1 MGLKRILYKIRN
13 KLNLQFIKYT
23 WLNLKRDRAKALFA
37 ILGIMISIVLLTAI
51 GMVNDTM
58 SYNYMQIITSS
69 TGNADI
75 MISKRIKTDISFS
88 PFFDEDII
96 DNDLQDIEGVEEF
109 FPRMMMLVRASSNKS
124 TTNSTL
130 ELYGL
135 DFLKEAS
142 NGHMGDLLLVDENG
156 LKTGTRYLDEPD
168 NGKCVILWRVAELMN
183 LTVGDFIHLEYL
195 DDLDLEVVAI
205 CQQELK
211 FTELENSLIL
221 VNLQQAQSFIVT
233 GKKEI
238 NFIYGTL
245 ESPETIYDIRNVD
258 QTKRKL
264 REIGTLIQSYL
275 DINEFSVTMP
285 KLEEIGTEEF
295 MLIAMTVIFWFI
307 TIIGMLI
314 TGILI
319 NSILST
325 STEERVREYGIL
337 RVVGGKK
344 TFPVK
349 VVVFE
354 GALIGTIGSLLGIIV
369 GLIFTPPIVNFL
381 FVVTGFPY
389 QDVEYIIQPQT
400 VLLAFSIGAGGALA
414 VSILPALKT
423 ARINLIKSITPFH
436 AKEEGWE
443 VKKEGSVNV
452 KSFLV
457 GISIATIGM
466 VVFVLLPTIFVSG
479 DFMLIAGLFI
489 GLLGAILI
497 GFVFASVG
505 IVPLIQQ
512 IFLGLIR
519 PTIRKYANIIKIS
532 LKRNRR
538 RNTSTIV
545 MFAISFSFIFFIT
558 SVTEM
563 ESENM
568 SLNLRFQYG
577 SDLVL
582 INQGLEGDLNA
593 VTSGMAEEIK
603 ILPGVDDVALTLYNM
618 FDITS
623 VLSIIYD
630 FSEGGMFD
638 EETLNEA
645 FLNVFEFYT
654 EQSER
659 KYKTRAS
666 DIPEID
672 IFEVGFIG
680 IEENFVNLIDKD
692 LVIWNSPGSGN
703 EYSFNQLFNH
713 NDTCIISGSLATV
726 LGIKDIGEKILI
738 SFYENET
745 GTEKGVLVR
754 DPPIFT
760 VVGISG
766 GVPGFWNI
774 RSSVSMAAGSGVI
787 VSLENYMRLMDIE
800 NPGSPDM
807 TVDKI
812 FINLLDDSEENIEET
827 KEEIQSSYEDKDFFI
842 DDAISKIIFLNDMY
856 ERQSTLMEIIN
867 WFAIAIAVFG
877 LISSMYAVMLERKFE
892 IGILRSVG
900 MKVKNVRK
908 LFLIESMILM
918 LSSGTMG
925 TIIGT
930 YCAYLLETNMGL
942 MTEMPIVFEV
952 PFDVLLRVYFISI
965 LVGFIGM
972 YIILIRLSRQT
983 IMDIFRQ
990 TF

>member
-1 MGLKRILYKIRN
+1 MGLKRILYKTRN
-13 KLNLQFIKYT
+13 KLKLQFIKHT

-75 MISKRIKTDISFS
+75 MISKRIQTDISFN

-109 FPRMMMLVRASSNKS
+109 FPRIMMLVRASSNKS
-124 TTNSTL
+124 STNSTL

-142 NGHMGDLLLVDENG
+142 NGHMGDLALVDENG
-156 LKTGTRYLDEPD
+156 LKTGSRYLDEPA
-168 NGKCVILWRVAELMN
+168 NGQCVILWRVANLMN

-195 DDLDLEVVAI
+195 DDIDLEVVAI
-205 CQQELK
+205 CEQDLK

-221 VNLQQAQSFIVT
+221 VNLQQAQSFLVT

-238 NFIYGTL
+238 SFIYGTL
-245 ESPETIYDIRNVD
+245 ENPERIYDIRNID
-258 QTKRKL
+258 ETKRKL
-264 REIGTLIQSYL
+264 REIGTRIQSNL
-275 DINEFSVTMP
+275 DINEFSVSMP
-285 KLEEIGTEEF
+285 KLEEIGAEEF

-354 GALIGTIGSLLGIIV
+354 GALIGIIGSLLGIII
-369 GLIFTPPIVNFL
+369 GLIFTPPIINFL
-381 FVVTGFPY
+381 FVVTGF
-389 QDVEYIIQPQT
+389 QFQNVEYIIQPQT
-400 VLLAFSIGAGGALA
+400 ILLAFSIGAGGALA
-414 VSILPALKT
+414 VSVLPALKT
-423 ARINLIKSITPFH
+423 AKMNLIKSITPFH

-443 VKKEGSVNV
+443 VKKEGSINV

-479 DFMLIAGLFI
+479 EFMLIAGLFI

-512 IFLGLIR
+512 IFLGLIK

-582 INQGLEGDLNA
+582 INQGLEGDPNA
-593 VTSGMAEEIK
+593 VTSEMAEEIK
-603 ILPGVDDVALTLYNM
+603 ILPGIDDVAITLYNM

-638 EETLNEA
+638 EESLNEA

-666 DIPEID
+666 DLIVFEE
-672 IFEVGFIG
+672 FEVGLIG
-680 IEENFVNLIDKD
+680 IEEDFIELVDKNLI
-692 LVIWNSPGSGN
+692 IWNSPGSGN
-703 EYSFNQLFNH
+703 EYSFNQLFSH

-745 GTEKGVLVR
+745 GNEKGDQVR
-754 DPPIFT
+754 DPLIFT
-760 VVGISG
+760 VAGISG
-766 GVPGFWNI
+766 GIPGFWNI
-774 RSSVSMAAGSGVI
+774 RSSISMAAGSGII
-787 VSLENYMRLMDIE
+787 VSLENYKRLMDIE
-800 NPGSPDM
+800 NSGSPDM

-827 KEEIQSSYEDKDFFI
+827 KEEIQSSYQDKDFFI

-856 ERQSTLMEIIN
+856 ERQSTLMEVIN

-877 LISSMYAVMLERKFE
+877 LISSMYAIMLERKFE

-925 TIIGT
+925 TIIGV

-952 PFDVLLRVYFISI
+952 PVDVLLRVYFISI

>member
-1 MGLKRILYKIRN
+1 
-13 KLNLQFIKYT
+13 
-23 WLNLKRDRAKALFA
+23 
-37 ILGIMISIVLLTAI
+37 MISIVLLTAI

-75 MISKRIKTDISFS
+75 MISKRIQTDISFS
-88 PFFDEDII
+88 PFFDEDTI

-109 FPRMMMLVRASSNKS
+109 FPRIMMLVRASSNKS
-124 TTNSTL
+124 STNSTL

-135 DFLKEAS
+135 DFLKETS
-142 NGHMGDLLLVDENG
+142 NGHMGDLTLVDENG
-156 LKTGTRYLDEPD
+156 LETGSRYLGEPA
-168 NGKCVILWRVAELMN
+168 NGQCVILWRVAELMN
-183 LTVGDFIHLEYL
+183 LTVGDFVHLDYL
-195 DDLDLEVVAI
+195 DDIDLEVVAI
-205 CQQELK
+205 CKQELK

-221 VNLQQAQSFIVT
+221 VNLQQAQSFLVN

-245 ESPETIYDIRNVD
+245 EHPELIYDIRNID
-258 QTKRKL
+258 ETKRKL
-264 REIGTLIQSYL
+264 REIGTLIQSNL
-275 DINEFSVTMP
+275 DINEFSVSMP
-285 KLEEIGTEEF
+285 KLEEIGAEEF
-295 MLIAMTVIFWFI
+295 LLIAMTVIFWFI

-354 GALIGTIGSLLGIIV
+354 GALIGTIGSLLGIII

-381 FVVTGFPY
+381 FVVTGF
-389 QDVEYIIQPQT
+389 QFQNVEYIIQPQT
-400 VLLAFSIGAGGALA
+400 ILLAFSIGAGGALG
-414 VSILPALKT
+414 VSVLPALKT
-423 ARINLIKSITPFH
+423 AKMNLIKSITPFH

-443 VKKEGSVNV
+443 IKKEGSINV

-489 GLLGAILI
+489 GLLSAILI

-512 IFLGLIR
+512 IFLGLIK

-582 INQGLEGDLNA
+582 INQGLEGNPNA

-603 ILPGVDDVALTLYNM
+603 ILPGIDDVAITLYNM

-638 EETLNEA
+638 EESLNDA

-666 DIPEID
+666 DLIVFEE
-672 IFEVGFIG
+672 FEVGLIG
-680 IEENFVNLIDKD
+680 IEEDFID
-692 LVIWNSPGSGN
+692 LVDKNLLIWNSPGSGN

-745 GTEKGVLVR
+745 GTEKGELVR
-754 DPPIFT
+754 DPLSFT

-766 GVPGFWNI
+766 GIPGFWNI

-800 NPGSPDM
+800 NLGSPDM

-827 KEEIQSSYEDKDFFI
+827 KEEIQSTYQDKDFFI
-842 DDAISKIIFLNDMY
+842 DDAISKIIFLNEMY

-942 MTEMPIVFEV
+942 ITEMPIVFEV

>member
-1 MGLKRILYKIRN
+1 LGLKRILYKIRN